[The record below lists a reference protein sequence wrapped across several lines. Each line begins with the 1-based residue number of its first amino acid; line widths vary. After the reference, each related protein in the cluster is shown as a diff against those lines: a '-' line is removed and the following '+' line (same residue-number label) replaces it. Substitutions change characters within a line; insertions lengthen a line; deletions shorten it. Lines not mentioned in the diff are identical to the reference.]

1 MQYRVI
7 DVNSAQYK
15 EDERRLQSLRTMVV
29 LWLIVIALGVLLI
42 PLMLVTGWV
51 RSDTTRL
58 ESELLSLQS
67 AIADAT
73 SPNAEVLQL
82 NAEVARVEQLIS
94 SVQTMTVPTGAN
106 WPHVVDAVAQYD
118 RIAIVLTSLAQ
129 TDDKIQITG
138 HATTNDAVVRYQQR
152 LLDSGAFQDVV
163 VISMAT
169 LPQLTPEAPD
179 AADAESAAAQEP
191 SADAPAELP
200 FGNVEFVIDLAVDLA
215 VGMPTP

>member
-29 LWLIVIALGVLLI
+29 LWLIVLALGVLLI
-42 PLMLVTGWV
+42 PLMLVAGWV

-67 AIADAT
+67 AMNDAT
-73 SPNAEVLQL
+73 SPSAEVLQL
-82 NAEVARVEQLIS
+82 NAEVARVEQLVS
-94 SVQTMTVPTGAN
+94 SVLTMTVPTGAN
-106 WPHVVDAVAQYD
+106 WPHIVEAVAQYD
-118 RIAIVLTSLAQ
+118 RIAIALSSLTQ

-138 HATTNDAVVRYQQR
+138 RATTNDAVVRYQQR
-152 LLDSGAFQDVV
+152 LLDSGAFKDVV

-169 LPQLTPEAPD
+169 LPQPTPEAP
-179 AADAESAAAQEP
+179 AAGGTAAKEP
-191 SADAPAELP
+191 SADTPADLP
-200 FGNVEFVIDLAVDLA
+200 FGNVEFVIDLV